1 MAYSPFFYGYY
12 SGTFGFEIGRFT
24 FDFPL
29 SYFLVM
35 QGVFLVNLVA
45 VVYSS
50 AKSFT
55 ADLQLVDTARTR
67 FNGLVFGGW
76 DHKVQCNIC
85 LGVENWHYFTPVVPL
100 RSPKGEKRSV
110 LAI

>member
-12 SGTFGFEIGRFT
+12 SGTFSFDFGGWS

-35 QGVFLVNLVA
+35 EGILLVNLVA

-76 DHKVQCNIC
+76 DHKVRRQDF
-85 LGVENWHYFTPVVPL
+85 L
-100 RSPKGEKRSV
+100 
-110 LAI
+110 